1 MKQQA
6 QTFESFEAVRPHKIW
21 PGVLAHE
28 IRGESVAIALVD
40 LEPNVPVA
48 EHSHPNEQLGFIVK
62 GTFIFTIGGETRE
75 LKAGDTYSIPPGVPH
90 SAVTGPEG
98 AVAIDVF
105 SPPRQDWD
113 KLERGE
119 TRQPSWP

>member
-1 MKQQA
+1 M
-6 QTFESFEAVRPHKIW
+6 
-21 PGVLAHE
+21 LAHE

-75 LKAGDTYSIPPGVPH
+75 LKAGDTYSIPPRVPH